1 MYLLIIESVFE
12 SKINRDNFKFML
24 NVFLLIKVVKC
35 GEMLKFC

>member
-35 GEMLKFC
+35 VK